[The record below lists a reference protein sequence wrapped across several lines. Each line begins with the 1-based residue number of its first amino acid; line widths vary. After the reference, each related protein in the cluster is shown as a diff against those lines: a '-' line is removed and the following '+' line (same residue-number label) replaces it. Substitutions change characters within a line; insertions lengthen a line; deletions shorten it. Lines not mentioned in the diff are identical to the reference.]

1 VLPLAHHSFVAAL
14 PAFAPVLVVCL
25 VLCVYALRNRFSEDA

>member
-1 VLPLAHHSFVAAL
+1 VLPLAHHSLVMAL

-25 VLCVYALRNRFSEDA
+25 ALCVHALRNRSGEGA

>member
-1 VLPLAHHSFVAAL
+1 VLPLAHHSLIVAL

-25 VLCVYALRNRFSEDA
+25 ALLVHALRNRSSEGA